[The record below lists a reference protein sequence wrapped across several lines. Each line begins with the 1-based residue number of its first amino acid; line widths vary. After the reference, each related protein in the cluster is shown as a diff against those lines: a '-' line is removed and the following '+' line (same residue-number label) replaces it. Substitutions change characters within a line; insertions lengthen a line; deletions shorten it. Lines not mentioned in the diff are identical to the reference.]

1 MHIEDGILPLAQTV
15 AWDAVALAFVIPGIK
30 QAQKKAEQNP
40 AYKPLLAM
48 MGAAVFVVSAMHL
61 PVPVTGSCSHP
72 CATPLAA
79 IVLGPFATAFI
90 SSIVLFFQ
98 AIFLGHGGITT
109 LGANTFSMGIVGG
122 FSGYLMWW
130 GLRRGGA
137 PIWLAGGLAGLV
149 GDLMTYATSALEL
162 AIPLHGQMAL
172 WKQWLIFFL
181 GYGPTQF
188 PLAVLEA
195 VFTAAALTLMAERRP
210 DLLPL
215 LARRKKLALGGKAS

>member
-1 MHIEDGILPLAQTV
+1 MHIEDGILPLVQTV
-15 AWDAVALAFVIPGIK
+15 AWDGAALAFVIPGIK

-79 IVLGPFATAFI
+79 IVLGPFATAFV

-109 LGANTFSMGIVGG
+109 LGANTFSMGPRRAGVSLSWAYCITMRHKGKGAFGNLIPEQEGG
-122 FSGYLMWW
+122 DDRRTGGSSPRVEALPGVDWVW
-130 GLRRGGA
+130 GGT
-137 PIWLAGGLAGLV
+137 I
-149 GDLMTYATSALEL
+149 
-162 AIPLHGQMAL
+162 
-172 WKQWLIFFL
+172 
-181 GYGPTQF
+181 
-188 PLAVLEA
+188 
-195 VFTAAALTLMAERRP
+195 RP
-210 DLLPL
+210 
-215 LARRKKLALGGKAS
+215 

>member
-1 MHIEDGILPLAQTV
+1 MHIEDGILPLVQTV
-15 AWDAVALAFVIPGIK
+15 AWDGAALAFVIPGIK

-79 IVLGPFATAFI
+79 IVLGPFATAFV

-109 LGANTFSMGIVGG
+109 LGANTFSMGPRRAGVSLSWAYCITMRHKGKGAFGNLIPEQEGG
-122 FSGYLMWW
+122 
-130 GLRRGGA
+130 
-137 PIWLAGGLAGLV
+137 
-149 GDLMTYATSALEL
+149 DD
-162 AIPLHGQMAL
+162 HGQGA
-172 WKQWLIFFL
+172 QA
-181 GYGPTQF
+181 P
-188 PLAVLEA
+188 V
-195 VFTAAALTLMAERRP
+195 
-210 DLLPL
+210 
-215 LARRKKLALGGKAS
+215 